1 MKTQVATVLALVGV
15 LGAGSAA
22 ALVNTDILDSP
33 NESGASAAVLPPAS
47 SVDVPVPP
55 ATAATTTTSVP
66 SPTSTSTSST
76 TSTTSTTTTVAP
88 PPSSL
93 TAFNV
98 GDAGVVTVDIVD
110 GRLILLAAEP
120 APGWAVTDTEQDDDG
135 IEVDFESGTVR
146 VRFEASIEDGRIVPH
161 VESES
166 IGSASRTATASA
178 GSGSSSRAGTGSPA
192 PVTAPPARAAAG
204 DDDGHYEDDDHEYEE
219 RDERDEYDE
228 RDDDH
233 GEVERDDD

>member
-22 ALVNTDILDSP
+22 ALVNTSILDSP
-33 NESGASAAVLPPAS
+33 TESGASAAVLPPAS

-55 ATAATTTTSVP
+55 PTVAAPTTSTP
-66 SPTSTSTSST
+66 KPAPSTSTSST
-76 TSTTSTTTTVAP
+76 TSTTTTVPA

-120 APGWAVTDTEQDDDG
+120 TPGWAVTDTEQDDDG

-146 VRFEASIEDGRIVPH
+146 VRFEASIEDDRIVPH
-161 VESES
+161 VESEA
-166 IGSASRTATASA
+166 IGSASRAAPAPA
-178 GSGSSSRAGTGSPA
+178 GSGSSSRAGSGSPA
-192 PVTAPPARAAAG
+192 PVTAPPAQASSR
-204 DDDGHYEDDDHEYEE
+204 DDDDHDDDEYEYEE
-219 RDERDEYDE
+219 RDDHEEH
-228 RDDDH
+228 DDDH

>member
-22 ALVNTDILDSP
+22 ALVNTTILDSP
-33 NESGASAAVLPPAS
+33 TESGASAAVLPPAS

-55 ATAATTTTSVP
+55 VATAPPTTTAP
-66 SPTSTSTSST
+66 KPTPSTSTPT
-76 TSTTSTTTTVAP
+76 TSTTTSTTTTVAP

-98 GDAGVVTVDIVD
+98 GDAGVVTADIVD

-146 VRFEASIEDGRIVPH
+146 VRFEATIEDGRIVPH

-166 IGSASRTATASA
+166 IGSASRAAPAPA
-178 GSGSSSRAGTGSPA
+178 GSGSSSRAGSAAPA
-192 PVTAPPARAAAG
+192 PVTAPPAQASTWDDHDDH
-204 DDDGHYEDDDHEYEE
+204 DDDEYEYEE
-219 RDERDEYDE
+219 HDEREE